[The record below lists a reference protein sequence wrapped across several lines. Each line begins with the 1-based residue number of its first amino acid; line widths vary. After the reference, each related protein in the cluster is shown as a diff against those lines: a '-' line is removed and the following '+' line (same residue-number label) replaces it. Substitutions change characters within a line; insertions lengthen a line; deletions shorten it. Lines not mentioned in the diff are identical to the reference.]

1 MKHSMKKLIVGFV
14 AATSA
19 ASFVYATP
27 KSDLV
32 QINLTVSKAD
42 KIIDQSSVTTLADKP
57 QIWANGKDVYFKSVD
72 SRSSDGSR
80 SSLASKLFVGVQAV
94 YQPALEDEA
103 AQVKVSITDLEK
115 LSHFSDNQAGIG
127 IDLPSYTTITASLPV
142 EPGKTWI
149 TKKSGYTIEVDEQ
162 VITGGAE

>member
-42 KIIDQSSVTTLADKP
+42 KIINQSSVTAQADKP

-94 YQPALEDEA
+94 YQPALEDES
-103 AQVKVSITDLEK
+103 AQVVVSITDLEK
-115 LSHFSDNQAGIG
+115 ISHFSDNEDGIG
-127 IDLPSYTTITASLPV
+127 IDLPSHTTITASLPA
-142 EPGKTWI
+142 EPGKTW
-149 TKKSGYTIEVDEQ
+149 TTTVSGYTIVVDEQ
-162 VITGGAE
+162 IVTGGAE

>member
-1 MKHSMKKLIVGFV
+1 MKHLMKKFV
-14 AATSA
+14 VSLVATSSV
-19 ASFVYATP
+19 ASIVYATP
-27 KSDLV
+27 KNDLV

-80 SSLASKLFVGVQAV
+80 SSITSKLFIGVQAV
-94 YQPALEDEA
+94 YQPALEDES

-115 LSHFSDNQAGIG
+115 ISNFSDNQDGIG
-127 IDLPSYTTITASLPV
+127 IDLPSYTTITASLPA
-142 EPGKTWI
+142 EPGKTW
-149 TKKSGYTIEVDEQ
+149 TTTNSGYTIVVSEQ
-162 VITGGAE
+162 IIPGGAE